1 MNILTSE
8 GMVVATV
15 PRTFTR
21 VTGFMVTW
29 TRTTLHVK
37 AVKHFFHVPS
47 LNLVAKTTSVF
58 TIQSTLSTDAQ
69 QMRTPLRN
77 GGLGNGSNK
86 ARIICERII
95 AVITVDP
102 ANKISFVYN
111 CMHTRLRGHYNGK

>member
-8 GMVVATV
+8 AMVVTTV

-21 VTGFMVTW
+21 VKGFMVTW

-37 AVKHFFHVPS
+37 AVKHFFQVPS
-47 LNLVAKTTSVF
+47 PNLVAKTTSVF

-86 ARIICERII
+86 A
-95 AVITVDP
+95 
-102 ANKISFVYN
+102 
-111 CMHTRLRGHYNGK
+111 

>member
-8 GMVVATV
+8 EMVVTTV

-21 VTGFMVTW
+21 VEGFMVTW

-37 AVKHFFHVPS
+37 AVKHFFQVLS

-58 TIQSTLSTDAQ
+58 TIQSTLSIDAQ

-77 GGLGNGSNK
+77 GGLGTGLT
-86 ARIICERII
+86 RHEL
-95 AVITVDP
+95 
-102 ANKISFVYN
+102 FV
-111 CMHTRLRGHYNGK
+111 KEQ